1 MGKNVRKGEGDDM
14 TAHSWILFLSGSKG
28 MHVDGIFAKKGIQS
42 HCLVDRISTPLAYY
56 FPITTLTGY
65 H

>member
-28 MHVDGIFAKKGIQS
+28 MHVHGIFAKKGIQS

-56 FPITTLTGY
+56 FPITALTGY